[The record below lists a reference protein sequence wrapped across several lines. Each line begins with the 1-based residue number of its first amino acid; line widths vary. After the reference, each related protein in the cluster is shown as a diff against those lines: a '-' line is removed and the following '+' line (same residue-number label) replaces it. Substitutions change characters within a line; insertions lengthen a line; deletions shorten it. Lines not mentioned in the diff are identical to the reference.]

1 MPNTHHGAFS
11 MEPTTAM
18 ALQLV
23 HDVLAERGPPANGG
37 PFRMYAVDP
46 ADMPA
51 HRRQLVATYGDMVP
65 DGITMDDA
73 PRVAAAIV
81 AVWAGNR

>member
-1 MPNTHHGAFS
+1 MQR
-11 MEPTTAM
+11 TTAT

-51 HRRQLVATYGDMVP
+51 HRRELVATYGHMVP
-65 DGITMDDA
+65 EGITMDDA

-81 AVWAGNR
+81 AAWTGNQ